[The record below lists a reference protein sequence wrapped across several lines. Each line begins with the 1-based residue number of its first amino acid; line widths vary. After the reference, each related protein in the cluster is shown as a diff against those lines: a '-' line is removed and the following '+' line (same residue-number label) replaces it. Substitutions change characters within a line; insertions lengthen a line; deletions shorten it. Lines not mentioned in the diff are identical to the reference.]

1 MEVVKVDRGLEQ
13 GGGGCPNFGPDI
25 IGSGSVGYFVRARDV
40 GDDAAHQEVFAQI
53 PPQVGLQFD
62 REATL

>member
-40 GDDAAHQEVFAQI
+40 GDDAAH
-53 PPQVGLQFD
+53 
-62 REATL
+62 R